1 MAKKINIITT
11 KMAKTILKPTPA
23 NLKRLENLF
32 KEAGYKLIYEKGHF
46 NSGYCIVNER
56 NTIVINKF
64 YKTDTRISCLL
75 TILNEINISVETL
88 EESTLTFY
96 NTLGIEEKIS

>member
-1 MAKKINIITT
+1 MAKNT
-11 KMAKTILKPTPA
+11 LKPTPA
-23 NLKRLENLF
+23 NLKKLETLF

-56 NTIVINKF
+56 KTIVINKF

-75 TILNEINISVETL
+75 TILNEIEVPIEGL
-88 EESTLTFY
+88 EASTLTFY
-96 NTLGIEEKIS
+96 RTLISN